1 MKKDNDKKKD
11 GTKVN
16 KKTKK
21 SSSIAEFIKRPL
33 PTDSEIKRFEEYLTD
48 QMEED
53 NKRGSQFVNKEERE
67 NDINESLT
75 EIYKDSKGNQ
85 VDVEKL
91 DVKKNK
97 GIIFWFFSFIFFV
110 LFVLAVGMYGYHYM
124 FDIGANLE
132 EVSINIESK
141 ESVSAN
147 EEFTYKIVCDNQSRV
162 SLKNA
167 RLNVDY
173 PDNFI
178 LLDFSEEPVE
188 GDNNW
193 LFKEIPAGKE
203 KILTIKGKII
213 DKKGSSNIL
222 LATINYIP
230 SNFSS
235 EFKREDSFNI
245 TIKETGLETSVKSPS
260 DVLVEEEGN
269 IRFALNP
276 QQNNFI
282 KKFQIKGSL
291 PKNMEILNTSL
302 TNEQEK
308 EDNENSGALQE
319 IERGEWL
326 VEGLGNQEHNLD
338 IKFKFNEKASGT
350 EKIAFDLFKKIEGK
364 EYIFD
369 HKEFSIKV
377 LESDLELNMIIEG
390 EKNDQPVDFGQKLNY
405 SITYANRGESTMNNI
420 LIMAVLESEFLDWT
434 TLEDNNNGE
443 EKGNTITWSKEEIPK
458 LKELKP
464 GEEGSIDFSLNVAE
478 FRESMLEKTDFRIRS
493 YAQYDLEAGE
503 DSLITV
509 KDNKSN
515 EIINNINSDVE
526 IKEEVRYFNEDNM
539 PVGSGP
545 LPPKAGEITE
555 FKVYWTVT
563 NNLHNLIN
571 TKVEMKLPDHIE
583 WEGKSKTSAGIIEYK
598 EEEGKVVWDIGK
610 MPTTV
615 YRLDGQFNISLT
627 PKESDVDKIMVLSSG
642 AQISAED
649 ENTGAV
655 IEKSEKPSTTKL
667 KDDDIANMNN
677 DGRVE
682 KQ

>member
-1 MKKDNDKKKD
+1 
-11 GTKVN
+11 
-16 KKTKK
+16 
-21 SSSIAEFIKRPL
+21 
-33 PTDSEIKRFEEYLTD
+33 
-48 QMEED
+48 
-53 NKRGSQFVNKEERE
+53 
-67 NDINESLT
+67 
-75 EIYKDSKGNQ
+75 
-85 VDVEKL
+85 
-91 DVKKNK
+91 
-97 GIIFWFFSFIFFV
+97 
-110 LFVLAVGMYGYHYM
+110 
-124 FDIGANLE
+124 
-132 EVSINIESK
+132 
-141 ESVSAN
+141 
-147 EEFTYKIVCDNQSRV
+147 
-162 SLKNA
+162 
-167 RLNVDY
+167 
-173 PDNFI
+173 
-178 LLDFSEEPVE
+178 
-188 GDNNW
+188 
-193 LFKEIPAGKE
+193 
-203 KILTIKGKII
+203 
-213 DKKGSSNIL
+213 
-222 LATINYIP
+222 
-230 SNFSS
+230 
-235 EFKREDSFNI
+235 
-245 TIKETGLETSVKSPS
+245 
-260 DVLVEEEGN
+260 
-269 IRFALNP
+269 
-276 QQNNFI
+276 
-282 KKFQIKGSL
+282 
-291 PKNMEILNTSL
+291 MEILNTSL

-326 VEGLGNQEHNLD
+326 VEGLGNQDHNLD